1 MSHTVVQIYQIHQLP
16 QPAQS
21 PLRKCQRHQSCRSY
35 NITIPNILNAS
46 SSASP
51 SSSDD
56 DENGY
61 CSPNPELTSFVSI
74 DGDYDDEE
82 TQNVTVVSFGI
93 GVATAP
99 PLDDDYIVTFE
110 NKSNTIPQT
119 QRQEK
124 QEPLTSPF
132 YKEGVVGG
140 GSSTPTE
147 EEMCIICY
155 DKIDKNDGNFY
166 SNFCDTCKY
175 TVHIPCIE
183 EYIIR
188 KLKDDVQTHQ
198 TRFVGIKCLMC
209 SKVVERGEL
218 TQEEFDEINNSDDIL
233 DNRITAEQRRDIQLH
248 QHALRVMER
257 QIRHDRR
264 NGNKRVFCHVC
275 FLLCLILC
283 AGGVLAAVI
292 TKNT

>member
-1 MSHTVVQIYQIHQLP
+1 MSHAVVQIYQIHQLP
-16 QPAQS
+16 QPTHS
-21 PLRKCQRHQSCRSY
+21 PLHKCKRHQPCRSY
-35 NITIPNILNAS
+35 NITIPNILNVSPAS
-46 SSASP
+46 SP
-51 SSSDD
+51 SSSSD
-56 DENGY
+56 GY

-82 TQNVTVVSFGI
+82 TQNVTVLSFGL

-99 PLDDDYIVTFE
+99 PLDDDYTVTCD
-110 NKSNTIPQT
+110 
-119 QRQEK
+119 
-124 QEPLTSPF
+124 PLTTCVKGGVIGEDSSP
-132 YKEGVVGG
+132 
-140 GSSTPTE
+140 TPTE

-155 DKIDKNDGNFY
+155 DKIEKNDGNFY

-175 TVHIPCIE
+175 TVHISCID
-183 EYIIR
+183 EYIVR

-209 SKVVERGEL
+209 SKVVERAEL
-218 TQEEFDEINNSDDIL
+218 TQEEFDEINNSDRF
-233 DNRITAEQRRDIQLH
+233 DNRITAEQRRDIRLH

-257 QIRHDRR
+257 QILHDRR
-264 NGNKRVFCHVC
+264 NGNKRFVCHVC
-275 FLLCLILC
+275 FILCLIIC

>member
-1 MSHTVVQIYQIHQLP
+1 MSHAVVQIYQLHQLP
-16 QPAQS
+16 QPAHS
-21 PLRKCQRHQSCRSY
+21 PLYKCQRHQTCRSY

-46 SSASP
+46 PSASA
-51 SSSDD
+51 SSSDVD
-56 DENGY
+56 DNGH
-61 CSPNPELTSFVSI
+61 CSPNPELTSFMSI

-82 TQNVTVVSFGI
+82 MQNVTVVSFGL

-99 PLDDDYIVTFE
+99 PLDDDYIVTCD
-110 NKSNTIPQT
+110 
-119 QRQEK
+119 
-124 QEPLTSPF
+124 PLPPCVKGVPLCPPTTSTSPF
-132 YKEGVVGG
+132 YEEGVVG
-140 GSSTPTE
+140 TPTE

-218 TQEEFDEINNSDDIL
+218 TQEEFDEINNSDRF
-233 DNRITAEQRRDIQLH
+233 DNRMTAEQIRDIRLH

-275 FLLCLILC
+275 FILCLIIC

-292 TKNT
+292 TKTT

>member
-1 MSHTVVQIYQIHQLP
+1 MSHAVVQIYQLHQLP
-16 QPAQS
+16 QPAHS
-21 PLRKCQRHQSCRSY
+21 PLHKCQRHQPCRSY
-35 NITIPNILNAS
+35 NITIPNILNV
-46 SSASP
+46 SP
-51 SSSDD
+51 ASSSDD
-56 DENGY
+56 DNSY

-74 DGDYDDEE
+74 DGDYDNEE
-82 TQNVTVVSFGI
+82 TPNVTVVSFGLGVL

-99 PLDDDYIVTFE
+99 PLDDDHIVTCD
-110 NKSNTIPQT
+110 
-119 QRQEK
+119 
-124 QEPLTSPF
+124 PLPPCVKGGVIGERSSP
-132 YKEGVVGG
+132 
-140 GSSTPTE
+140 TPTE

-155 DKIDKNDGNFY
+155 DKIEKDDGNFY
-166 SNFCDTCKY
+166 NNFCDTCKY
-175 TVHIPCIE
+175 TVHISCIE

-275 FLLCLILC
+275 FLLCIILC

>member
-1 MSHTVVQIYQIHQLP
+1 MSHAVVQIYQLHQLP
-16 QPAQS
+16 QPAHS
-21 PLRKCQRHQSCRSY
+21 PLYKCQRHQTCRSY
-35 NITIPNILNAS
+35 NITIPNILNVSPAS
-46 SSASP
+46 SP
-51 SSSDD
+51 SSSSDVDD
-56 DENGY
+56 NGY

-82 TQNVTVVSFGI
+82 TQNVTVVSFGL

-99 PLDDDYIVTFE
+99 PLDDDYIVTCD
-110 NKSNTIPQT
+110 
-119 QRQEK
+119 
-124 QEPLTSPF
+124 PLPPCVKGVPLCPPTPSTSP
-132 YKEGVVGG
+132 YEEGVVG
-140 GSSTPTE
+140 TPTE

-175 TVHIPCIE
+175 TVHISCIE

-209 SKVVERGEL
+209 SKVVERAEL
-218 TQEEFDEINNSDDIL
+218 TQEEFDEINNSDRF
-233 DNRITAEQRRDIQLH
+233 DNRMTAEQIRDIRLH

-275 FLLCLILC
+275 FILCLILC

-292 TKNT
+292 TKTT

>member
-1 MSHTVVQIYQIHQLP
+1 MSHAVVQIYQLHQLP
-16 QPAQS
+16 QPAHS
-21 PLRKCQRHQSCRSY
+21 PLYKCQRHQTCRSY

-46 SSASP
+46 PSASA
-51 SSSDD
+51 SSSDVD
-56 DENGY
+56 DNGH
-61 CSPNPELTSFVSI
+61 CSPNPELTSFMSI

-82 TQNVTVVSFGI
+82 MQNVTVVSFGL

-99 PLDDDYIVTFE
+99 PLDDDYIVTCD
-110 NKSNTIPQT
+110 
-119 QRQEK
+119 
-124 QEPLTSPF
+124 PLPPCVKGVPLCPPTPSTSP
-132 YKEGVVGG
+132 YEEGVVG
-140 GSSTPTE
+140 TPTE

-218 TQEEFDEINNSDDIL
+218 TQEEFDEINNSDRF
-233 DNRITAEQRRDIQLH
+233 DNRMTAEQIRDIRLH

-275 FLLCLILC
+275 FILCLILC
-283 AGGVLAAVI
+283 AGGVLAAFI
-292 TKNT
+292 TKTT

>member
-1 MSHTVVQIYQIHQLP
+1 MSHAVVQICQIRQLP
-16 QPAQS
+16 QPAHS
-21 PLRKCQRHQSCRSY
+21 PLYKCQRHQTCRSY
-35 NITIPNILNAS
+35 NITIPNILNVSPAS
-46 SSASP
+46 SP
-51 SSSDD
+51 SSSSD
-56 DENGY
+56 GH
-61 CSPNPELTSFVSI
+61 CSPNPELTSFMSI

-82 TQNVTVVSFGI
+82 MQNVTVVSFGL

-99 PLDDDYIVTFE
+99 PLDDDYIVTCD
-110 NKSNTIPQT
+110 
-119 QRQEK
+119 
-124 QEPLTSPF
+124 PLPPCVKGGVIGERSSP
-132 YKEGVVGG
+132 
-140 GSSTPTE
+140 TPTE

-155 DKIDKNDGNFY
+155 DKIEKNDGNFY

-175 TVHIPCIE
+175 TVHISCIE

-209 SKVVERGEL
+209 SKVVERAEL
-218 TQEEFDEINNSDDIL
+218 TQEEFDEINNSDRF
-233 DNRITAEQRRDIQLH
+233 DNRITAEQRRDIRLH

-264 NGNKRVFCHVC
+264 NGNKRFVCHVC
-275 FLLCLILC
+275 FILCLILC

-292 TKNT
+292 TKTT

>member
-1 MSHTVVQIYQIHQLP
+1 MSSHAVVQIYQIHQLP
-16 QPAQS
+16 QPAHS
-21 PLRKCQRHQSCRSY
+21 PLNKCQRHQTCKSY
-35 NITIPNILNAS
+35 NITIPNILNVSPAS
-46 SSASP
+46 SP
-51 SSSDD
+51 SSSSDVDD
-56 DENGY
+56 NGY
-61 CSPNPELTSFVSI
+61 CSPNPELTSFMSI

-82 TQNVTVVSFGI
+82 MQNVTVVSFGL

-99 PLDDDYIVTFE
+99 PLDDDYIVTCD
-110 NKSNTIPQT
+110 
-119 QRQEK
+119 
-124 QEPLTSPF
+124 PLTPCVKGGAIGERNSP
-132 YKEGVVGG
+132 
-140 GSSTPTE
+140 TPTE

-155 DKIDKNDGNFY
+155 DKIEKNDGNFY

-175 TVHIPCIE
+175 TVHISCID
-183 EYIIR
+183 EYIVR

-218 TQEEFDEINNSDDIL
+218 TQEEFDEINNSDRF
-233 DNRITAEQRRDIQLH
+233 DNRITAEQRRDIRLH

-264 NGNKRVFCHVC
+264 NGNKRFVCHVC
-275 FLLCLILC
+275 FILCLILC

>member
-1 MSHTVVQIYQIHQLP
+1 MSHAVVQIYQLHQLP
-16 QPAQS
+16 QPAHS
-21 PLRKCQRHQSCRSY
+21 PLYKCQRHQTCRSY

-46 SSASP
+46 PSASA
-51 SSSDD
+51 SSSDVD
-56 DENGY
+56 DNGH
-61 CSPNPELTSFVSI
+61 CSPNPELTSFMSI

-82 TQNVTVVSFGI
+82 MQNVTVVSFGL

-99 PLDDDYIVTFE
+99 PLDDDYIVTCD
-110 NKSNTIPQT
+110 
-119 QRQEK
+119 
-124 QEPLTSPF
+124 PLPPCVKGVPLCPPTTSTSPF
-132 YKEGVVGG
+132 YEEGVVG
-140 GSSTPTE
+140 TPTE

-218 TQEEFDEINNSDDIL
+218 TQEEFDEINNSDRF
-233 DNRITAEQRRDIQLH
+233 DNRMTAEQIRDIRLH

-275 FLLCLILC
+275 FILCLILC
-283 AGGVLAAVI
+283 AGGVLAAFI
-292 TKNT
+292 TKTT

>member
-1 MSHTVVQIYQIHQLP
+1 MSHAVVQIYQLHQLP
-16 QPAQS
+16 QPAHS
-21 PLRKCQRHQSCRSY
+21 PLYKCQRHQSCRSY
-35 NITIPNILNAS
+35 NITIPNILNVSPAS
-46 SSASP
+46 SP
-51 SSSDD
+51 SSSSDVDD
-56 DENGY
+56 NGY

-82 TQNVTVVSFGI
+82 TQNVTVVSFGL

-99 PLDDDYIVTFE
+99 PLDDDNYIVTCD
-110 NKSNTIPQT
+110 
-119 QRQEK
+119 
-124 QEPLTSPF
+124 PLPTCVKGGVIGERSSP
-132 YKEGVVGG
+132 
-140 GSSTPTE
+140 TPTE
-147 EEMCIICY
+147 EEICIICY

-175 TVHIPCIE
+175 TVHISCIE

-209 SKVVERGEL
+209 SKVLERAEL
-218 TQEEFDEINNSDDIL
+218 TQDEFDEINNSDRF
-233 DNRITAEQRRDIQLH
+233 DNRMTAEQRRDIRLH

-264 NGNKRVFCHVC
+264 NGNKRFVCHVC
-275 FLLCLILC
+275 FILCLIIC

-292 TKNT
+292 TKTT

>member
-1 MSHTVVQIYQIHQLP
+1 MSHAVVQICQIRQLP
-16 QPAQS
+16 QPAHS
-21 PLRKCQRHQSCRSY
+21 PLYKCQRHQTCRSY
-35 NITIPNILNAS
+35 NITIPNILNVSPAS
-46 SSASP
+46 SP
-51 SSSDD
+51 SSSSD
-56 DENGY
+56 GH
-61 CSPNPELTSFVSI
+61 CSPNPELTSFMSI

-82 TQNVTVVSFGI
+82 MQNVTVVSFGL

-99 PLDDDYIVTFE
+99 PLDDDYIVTCDP
-110 NKSNTIPQT
+110 IPPCVKGGVIGE
-119 QRQEK
+119 RS
-124 QEPLTSPF
+124 SP
-132 YKEGVVGG
+132 
-140 GSSTPTE
+140 TPTE

-155 DKIDKNDGNFY
+155 DKIEKNDGNFY

-175 TVHIPCIE
+175 TVHISCIE

-209 SKVVERGEL
+209 SKVVERAEL
-218 TQEEFDEINNSDDIL
+218 TQEEFDEINNSDRF
-233 DNRITAEQRRDIQLH
+233 DNRITAEQRRDIRLH

-264 NGNKRVFCHVC
+264 NGNKRFVCHVC
-275 FLLCLILC
+275 FILCLILC

-292 TKNT
+292 TKTT

>member
-1 MSHTVVQIYQIHQLP
+1 MSHAVVQICQIRQLP
-16 QPAQS
+16 QPAHS
-21 PLRKCQRHQSCRSY
+21 PLYKCQRHQSCRSY
-35 NITIPNILNAS
+35 NITIPNILNVSPAS
-46 SSASP
+46 SP
-51 SSSDD
+51 SSSSH
-56 DENGY
+56 GY

-82 TQNVTVVSFGI
+82 TQNVTVVSFGLGVL

-99 PLDDDYIVTFE
+99 PLDDDDYIVTCD
-110 NKSNTIPQT
+110 
-119 QRQEK
+119 
-124 QEPLTSPF
+124 PLPPCVKGGVIGERSSP
-132 YKEGVVGG
+132 
-140 GSSTPTE
+140 TPTE

-175 TVHIPCIE
+175 TVHISCME
-183 EYIIR
+183 EYMIR

-209 SKVVERGEL
+209 SKVVERAEL
-218 TQEEFDEINNSDDIL
+218 TQEEFDEINNSDRF
-233 DNRITAEQRRDIQLH
+233 DNRITAEQRRDIRLH

-264 NGNKRVFCHVC
+264 NGNKRFVCHVC
-275 FLLCLILC
+275 FILCLILC

-292 TKNT
+292 TKTT

>member
-1 MSHTVVQIYQIHQLP
+1 MSHAVVQIYQLHQLP
-16 QPAQS
+16 QPAHS
-21 PLRKCQRHQSCRSY
+21 PLYKCQRHQTCRSY
-35 NITIPNILNAS
+35 NITIPNILNVSPAS
-46 SSASP
+46 SP
-51 SSSDD
+51 SSSSDVDD
-56 DENGY
+56 NGH
-61 CSPNPELTSFVSI
+61 CSPNPELTSFMSI

-82 TQNVTVVSFGI
+82 MQNVTVVSFGI

-99 PLDDDYIVTFE
+99 PLDDDYIVTCD
-110 NKSNTIPQT
+110 
-119 QRQEK
+119 
-124 QEPLTSPF
+124 PLPPCVKGGVIGELRSP
-132 YKEGVVGG
+132 
-140 GSSTPTE
+140 TPTE

-175 TVHIPCIE
+175 TVHISCIE

-218 TQEEFDEINNSDDIL
+218 TQEEFDEINNSDDRMVG
-233 DNRITAEQRRDIQLH
+233 DGITAEQRRDIRLH

-275 FLLCLILC
+275 FILCLILC
-283 AGGVLAAVI
+283 AGGVLAAFI
-292 TKNT
+292 TKTT

>member
-1 MSHTVVQIYQIHQLP
+1 MSHAVVQIYQLHQLP
-16 QPAQS
+16 QPAHS
-21 PLRKCQRHQSCRSY
+21 PLYKCQRHQTCRSY

-46 SSASP
+46 PSASA
-51 SSSDD
+51 SSSDVD
-56 DENGY
+56 DNGH
-61 CSPNPELTSFVSI
+61 CSPNPELTSFMSI

-82 TQNVTVVSFGI
+82 MQNVTVVSFGL

-99 PLDDDYIVTFE
+99 PLDDDYIVTCD
-110 NKSNTIPQT
+110 
-119 QRQEK
+119 
-124 QEPLTSPF
+124 PLPPCVKGVPLCPPTTSTSPF
-132 YKEGVVGG
+132 YEEGVVG
-140 GSSTPTE
+140 TPTE

-209 SKVVERGEL
+209 SKVVERAEL
-218 TQEEFDEINNSDDIL
+218 TQEEFDEINNSDRF
-233 DNRITAEQRRDIQLH
+233 DNRMTAEQIRDIRLH

-275 FLLCLILC
+275 FILCLIIC

-292 TKNT
+292 TKTT

>member
-1 MSHTVVQIYQIHQLP
+1 VS
-16 QPAQS
+16 PAS
-21 PLRKCQRHQSCRSY
+21 
-35 NITIPNILNAS
+35 
-46 SSASP
+46 SP
-51 SSSDD
+51 SSSSDVDD
-56 DENGY
+56 NGH
-61 CSPNPELTSFVSI
+61 CSPNPELTSFMSI

-82 TQNVTVVSFGI
+82 MQNVTVVSFGI

-99 PLDDDYIVTFE
+99 PLDDDYIVTCD
-110 NKSNTIPQT
+110 
-119 QRQEK
+119 
-124 QEPLTSPF
+124 PLPPCVKGGVIGELRSP
-132 YKEGVVGG
+132 
-140 GSSTPTE
+140 TPTE

-175 TVHIPCIE
+175 TVHISCIE

-209 SKVVERGEL
+209 SKVVERAEL
-218 TQEEFDEINNSDDIL
+218 TQEEFDEINNSDRF
-233 DNRITAEQRRDIQLH
+233 DNRMTAEQRRDIQLH

-264 NGNKRVFCHVC
+264 NGNKRFVCHVC
-275 FLLCLILC
+275 FILCLIIC
-283 AGGVLAAVI
+283 AGGVLAAVV
-292 TKNT
+292 TKTT

>member
-1 MSHTVVQIYQIHQLP
+1 MSHAVVQIYQLHQLP
-16 QPAQS
+16 QPAHS
-21 PLRKCQRHQSCRSY
+21 PLYKCQRHPTCRSY
-35 NITIPNILNAS
+35 NITIPNILNVSPAS
-46 SSASP
+46 SP
-51 SSSDD
+51 SSSSDVDD
-56 DENGY
+56 NGY

-82 TQNVTVVSFGI
+82 TQNVTVVSFGL

-99 PLDDDYIVTFE
+99 PLDDDYIVTCD
-110 NKSNTIPQT
+110 
-119 QRQEK
+119 
-124 QEPLTSPF
+124 PLTTSVKGGVIGERSSSTS
-132 YKEGVVGG
+132 YNDNEGVVG
-140 GSSTPTE
+140 TPTE

-155 DKIDKNDGNFY
+155 DKIDKIHGNFY

-175 TVHIPCIE
+175 TVHISCIE
-183 EYIIR
+183 EYMIR

-209 SKVVERGEL
+209 SKVVERAEL
-218 TQEEFDEINNSDDIL
+218 TQEEFDEINNDQINNSDRF
-233 DNRITAEQRRDIQLH
+233 DNRITAEQRRDIRLH

-264 NGNKRVFCHVC
+264 NGNKRFVCHVC
-275 FLLCLILC
+275 FILCLIIC

-292 TKNT
+292 TKTT

>member
-1 MSHTVVQIYQIHQLP
+1 MSHAVVQIYQIHQLP
-16 QPAQS
+16 QPPRS
-21 PLRKCQRHQSCRSY
+21 PLYKCQRHQACRSY

-46 SSASP
+46 P
-51 SSSDD
+51 SSSSDV

-61 CSPNPELTSFVSI
+61 CSPNPEQTSFVSI

-82 TQNVTVVSFGI
+82 TQNVTVVSFGL

-99 PLDDDYIVTFE
+99 PLEDEDEYIVTCE
-110 NKSNTIPQT
+110 NNPNTIT
-119 QRQEK
+119 QRQER
-124 QEPLTSPF
+124 Q
-132 YKEGVVGG
+132 
-140 GSSTPTE
+140 E
-147 EEMCIICY
+147 EEICIICY
-155 DKIDKNDGNFY
+155 DKIEKMDGNFY

-175 TVHIPCIE
+175 TVHITCIE

-233 DNRITAEQRRDIQLH
+233 DNRITAEQRRDIRLH

-264 NGNKRVFCHVC
+264 NGNKRFVCHVC
-275 FLLCLILC
+275 FILCLILC
-283 AGGVLAAVI
+283 AGGVVAAVI

>member
-1 MSHTVVQIYQIHQLP
+1 M
-16 QPAQS
+16 
-21 PLRKCQRHQSCRSY
+21 
-35 NITIPNILNAS
+35 
-46 SSASP
+46 
-51 SSSDD
+51 
-56 DENGY
+56 
-61 CSPNPELTSFVSI
+61 SI

-82 TQNVTVVSFGI
+82 MQNVTVVSFGV

-99 PLDDDYIVTFE
+99 PLDDDYIVTCD
-110 NKSNTIPQT
+110 
-119 QRQEK
+119 
-124 QEPLTSPF
+124 PLPPCV
-132 YKEGVVGG
+132 KGGVIGELRPP
-140 GSSTPTE
+140 TPTE

-155 DKIDKNDGNFY
+155 DKIEKNDGNFY

-175 TVHIPCIE
+175 TVHISCME
-183 EYIIR
+183 EYIVR

-209 SKVVERGEL
+209 SKVVERAEL
-218 TQEEFDEINNSDDIL
+218 TQEEFDEINNSDRF
-233 DNRITAEQRRDIQLH
+233 DNRITAEQRRDIRLH

-264 NGNKRVFCHVC
+264 NGNKRFVCHVC
-275 FLLCLILC
+275 FILCLILC